1 MIKFSTIWH
10 IHRTDADTR
19 TGGGHKSRF
28 RIWLLTISK
37 ITYGV
42 FKTDSAQNRY
52 TIPLTLTMVHRFI
65 SHSGKGLCRKCLLRH
80 LGFLHADDIG
90 LNIN

>member
-19 TGGGHKSRF
+19 TGGGHKSCF

-37 ITYGV
+37 ITDGV

-52 TIPLTLTMVHRFI
+52 TIPLTLTMVHGFI
-65 SHSGKGLCRKCLLRH
+65 SHRSKSLSRKCILGH
-80 LGFLHADDIG
+80 FGFLHADDIW
-90 LNIN
+90 LNIK